1 MDSRLQAT
9 ARIALSPSHL
19 SHLLEDTVNSTHRVV
34 MLALALLIASA
45 GFAQSQKIGFV
56 NSNKIFQE
64 LPAAQEVQK
73 RIDAFTKPLQD
84 SLELMQRELQTSY
97 EDYQRK
103 EALMNEAT
111 KRTEQQ
117 RLLEM
122 ERRFN
127 EFRLRNFGSDGVVAR
142 ETERM
147 LEPLR
152 NDIRQ
157 AIASVAKEEK
167 YSFVFDKTDQIQI
180 LLYGDPAHEL
190 TFKVIDRL
198 KRGR

>member
-1 MDSRLQAT
+1 MK
-9 ARIALSPSHL
+9 
-19 SHLLEDTVNSTHRVV
+19 STHRVSIV
-34 MLALALLIASA
+34 ALALLVAA
-45 GFAQSQKIGFV
+45 PVMVAQTQKIGFV

-64 LPAAQEVQK
+64 LPAAQEVQR
-73 RIDAFTKPLQD
+73 RIDAFTRPLQD
-84 SLELMQRELQTSY
+84 SLEMMQSELQKSY

-111 KRTEQQ
+111 KRGEQQ

-127 EFRLRNFGSDGVVAR
+127 EFRVQKFGSDGVVAR

-152 NDIRQ
+152 EDIRQ

>member
-1 MDSRLQAT
+1 MHIRSRAQS
-9 ARIALSPSHL
+9 RIAMFPSHL

-34 MLALALLIASA
+34 MIALVLLIASA
-45 GFAQSQKIGFV
+45 GFAQAQKIGFV

-111 KRTEQQ
+111 KRAEQQ

-157 AIASVAKEEK
+157 AITSVAKEEK

>member
-1 MDSRLQAT
+1 M
-9 ARIALSPSHL
+9 IAL
-19 SHLLEDTVNSTHRVV
+19 V
-34 MLALALLIASA
+34 LLIASA
-45 GFAQSQKIGFV
+45 GFAQAQKIGFV

-111 KRTEQQ
+111 KRAEQQ

-157 AIASVAKEEK
+157 AITSVAKEEK